1 MKRRRI
7 VRHEKPTLKKLLAL
21 FIVFFRIGLF
31 TFGGGYAML
40 PLIQKEIIEKKKW
53 ISEIELMDILVIAES
68 TPGPVSVNT
77 ATYVG
82 YHIAGFWGSLFST
95 LALALPSFVIIY
107 IISLFFDDFLKIK
120 WVQYA
125 FLGIQAAVA
134 VLIISAA
141 EKLFHKM
148 KKSFFAVLLCLL
160 TAGITIAIK
169 KLNIDFSSVFMIVLG
184 GSIAASSAAIS
195 LEKES
200 ETQKAKLTEIDSIG
214 SLK

>member
-1 MKRRRI
+1 MKRTNKTP
-7 VRHEKPTLKKLLAL
+7 RHQKPTWRKLISL
-21 FIVFFRIGLF
+21 FLVFFRIGLF

-40 PLIQKEIIEKKKW
+40 PLIQKETIEKKHW
-53 ISEIELMDILVIAES
+53 ISEVELMDILVIAES

-82 YHIAGFWGSLFST
+82 YHIAGFWGSVFST
-95 LALALPSFVIIY
+95 LALALPSFAIIY
-107 IISLFFDDFLKIK
+107 VISLFFDQFLAIK

-141 EKLFHKM
+141 EKLFKKM
-148 KKSFFAVLLCLL
+148 KKSFFAVLLALG
-160 TAGITIAIK
+160 TAAATIAIK
-169 KLNIDFSSVFMIVLG
+169 KLAIDFSSIFMIMLG
-184 GSIAASSAAIS
+184 GAIAASGCAIS
-195 LEKES
+195 YAEEKNAPQALDTLN
-200 ETQKAKLTEIDSIG
+200 ETG